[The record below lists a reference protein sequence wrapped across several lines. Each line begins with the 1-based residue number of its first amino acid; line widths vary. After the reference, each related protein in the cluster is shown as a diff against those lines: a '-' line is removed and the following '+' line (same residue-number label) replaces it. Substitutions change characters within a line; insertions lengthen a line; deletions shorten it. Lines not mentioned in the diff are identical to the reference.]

1 MPSRKVKVDS
11 ETLWKDMVT
20 EYKAESICHSK
31 LRISI
36 DNEPAIDTGGVHRQL
51 YTTASELLCI

>member
-1 MPSRKVKVDS
+1 MKVDS